1 MKYRKWKDIPGY
13 EGLYQVNNFGEVR
26 SLFYRGKN
34 NVHILTPARDRKGY
48 LHVQLYKGKKAYT
61 AQVHRLVAIAFL
73 PNPDYLPQVNH
84 LDKNPANNRVD
95 NLEWCSALHNIHHRT
110 DGLSVKEREAIA
122 KQRLREMKKKIYAA
136 EYYRRKRGLS
146 V

>member
-34 NVHILTPARDRKGY
+34 NVHILTPGTDKNGY
-48 LHVQLYKGKKAYT
+48 LHVVLCKDKKAYT

-73 PNPDYLPQVNH
+73 PNPDNLPQVNH
-84 LDKNPANNRVD
+84 LDKNRANNRVD
-95 NLEWCSALHNIHHRT
+95 NLEWCSASHNIRHRT
-110 DGLSVKEREAIA
+110 DGLSVKEREAIT
-122 KQRLREMKKKIYAA
+122 KQRLRGINKKIYAA